1 MPKEASYTHPAES
14 SIDGDPIPPVLTVS
28 SRINGDDGEDGV
40 QVTGRSSSSSSGT
53 HDLSARETTGSSS
66 SSNDAHHPHVSSA
79 DADYVRHISVPLRD
93 EPAFTPSRRLRVAVI
108 GAGYAGIT
116 LAQKLQH
123 KYREE
128 MEAILDFTIFETKDQ
143 VGGTW

>member
-1 MPKEASYTHPAES
+1 MPQEAPHLAHAES
-14 SIDGDPIPPVLTVS
+14 SIDRNVASPVPTS
-28 SRINGDDGEDGV
+28 TSRINGDDGEDGV
-40 QVTGRSSSSSSGT
+40 QVTDRSISNGAPVSSKHETNGSDSSGNAHYAHLSSS
-53 HDLSARETTGSSS
+53 R
-66 SSNDAHHPHVSSA
+66 AH
-79 DADYVRHISVPLRD
+79 ADYLRQISVPLRD
-93 EPAFTPSRRLRVAVI
+93 ETAFTPTKRLRVAVI

-128 MEAILDFTIFETKDQ
+128 MEAIVDFTIFETKDQ